1 MPRALRRTRLLL
13 PLALLA
19 VWLVVGGGLGPFAGR
34 LGEVSTNDQAAFLP
48 RSAESTR
55 VVEEQKAFRAAETL
69 PAIVVW
75 TARDGGSLDPGATAG
90 ATRSVAGLTGQPGV
104 AGPPSP
110 ALASE
115 DGKALRSVV
124 PLRPG
129 LGDAL
134 PETLDAVRAAA
145 ASVPGT
151 TVWLAG
157 PAATQADLSGAFAG
171 IDGLLLGV
179 ALIAVLLILLVVYRS
194 VLLPLM
200 IILGAIFAL
209 GLACAIVYVLADAD
223 LVRVDGQVQG
233 ILSILV
239 IGAATDYAL
248 LLAARY
254 REELAAPGAD
264 RFAAMRKALRR
275 SFEPIVASAATVA
288 LALVALLVSDLA
300 NNRALGPVGAIG
312 IVCAVLSTLTFLPAA
327 LVLTGR
333 AAYWPAR
340 PTALP
345 KAPATAPAVSGTTAP
360 DTPAV
365 SGTTTP
371 DAPDASD
378 APGTPGTKAADAPS
392 PIPSP
397 AASRTTGGQAVWHR
411 IAALVDRA
419 PRKVWAVTLA
429 GLLACAAFA
438 PALDSRGVPLDEIF
452 VNDAPSVA
460 AQETLGRH
468 FPGGAGNP
476 AVIIAD
482 AGAAARVVAAAEDVD
497 GIDSAFPVDAAGRPA
512 PGAPLMVDGR
522 VRIDA
527 TLGASSDSDAARE
540 TLARLRTAVHAVPE
554 AHAVVGGST
563 AQQYDTQRTAARD
576 RALIVPVVL
585 AIILVILMAL
595 LRSVVLPLLLVATVA
610 LNFAA
615 TLGVSALVFEHVLG
629 FTGTDASVP
638 LYGFVFLVALGVDY
652 NIFLM
657 SRVREESL
665 RHGVREGVRIGLT
678 ATGGVITSAG
688 VVLAATFAALGVIP
702 LAFLVQIAFIV
713 AFGVLLDTLVVRSL
727 LVPALVRDLGP
738 RAWWPGA
745 LSRLPEA
752 GGRADQSAGAAA
764 PKEECSRENAG
775 GHIR

>member
-1 MPRALRRTRLLL
+1 MPRAARRTRLLL

-55 VVEEQKAFRAAETL
+55 VVEEQKAFRSSEAV

-75 TARDGGSLDPGATAG
+75 TARDGGTLAPGSTEA
-90 ATRSVAGLTGQPGV
+90 ATRSLAGLAGRPGV

-115 DGKALRSVV
+115 DGRALRSVV

-129 LGDAL
+129 LGDEL
-134 PETLDAVRAAA
+134 PVTLDAIRAAA

-151 TVWLAG
+151 TVGLAG

-179 ALIAVLLILLVVYRS
+179 ALVAVLLILLVVYRS

-200 IILGAIFAL
+200 IILGAVFAL
-209 GLACAIVYVLADAD
+209 GLACALVYVLADAG

-264 RFAAMRKALRR
+264 RFAAMAKALRR
-275 SFEPIVASAATVA
+275 SFEPVVASAATVA
-288 LALVALLVSDLA
+288 LALIALLVSDLA

-340 PTALP
+340 PKPRPADTA
-345 KAPATAPAVSGTTAP
+345 TTDTTGTTAP
-360 DTPAV
+360 
-365 SGTTTP
+365 
-371 DAPDASD
+371 
-378 APGTPGTKAADAPS
+378 
-392 PIPSP
+392 SP
-397 AASRTTGGQAVWHR
+397 AKGGQAVWER
-411 IAALVDRA
+411 VAALVDRA
-419 PRKVWAVTLA
+419 PRKVWAISLA

-452 VNDAPSVA
+452 VNDAPSVT
-460 AQETLGRH
+460 AQDTLGRH

-482 AGAAARVVAAAEDVD
+482 APAAARVVAAAEAVD
-497 GIDSAFPVDAAGRPA
+497 GVDSAFPVDAAGRPA
-512 PGAPLMVDGR
+512 PGAPLVVDGR
-522 VRIDA
+522 VRVDA
-527 TLGASSDSDAARE
+527 TLTAASDSDAARE

-554 AHAVVGGST
+554 AHALVGGST

-585 AIILVILMAL
+585 AIILLILMAL

-727 LVPALVRDLGP
+727 VVPALVRDLGP

-745 LSRLPEA
+745 LARP
-752 GGRADQSAGAAA
+752 RADALTGSPESPSAG
-764 PKEECSRENAG
+764 PERDMPRPPAG
-775 GHIR
+775 RRA

>member
-1 MPRALRRTRLLL
+1 MPSAPRRTRFLVPLVLLL
-13 PLALLA
+13 
-19 VWLVVGGGLGPFAGR
+19 VWLAVGGGLGPFAGR
-34 LGEVSTNDQAAFLP
+34 LGEVATNDQAAFLP
-48 RSAESTR
+48 RSAESTK
-55 VVEEQKAFRAAETL
+55 VIEAQKAFRTSESV

-75 TARDGGSLDPGATAG
+75 TAKDGGALSPGTAAD
-90 ATRSVAGLTGQPGV
+90 ATRALASLSGRPGI

-115 DGKALRSVV
+115 DGEALRAVV
-124 PLRPG
+124 PLRPD

-134 PETLDAVRAAA
+134 PDTLESVRKAAA
-145 ASVPGT
+145 PVPGT

-157 PAATQADLSGAFAG
+157 PAATQADLSGAFSG

-200 IILGAIFAL
+200 IIVGAVFAL
-209 GLACAIVYVLADAD
+209 GLACAVVYVLADAD

-254 REELAAPGAD
+254 REELTAPGAD

-288 LALVALLVSDLA
+288 LALIALLASDLS

-312 IVCAVLSTLTFLPAA
+312 IVCAVFSALTFLPAA

-340 PTALP
+340 PKTLPEGADGTAA
-345 KAPATAPAVSGTTAP
+345 K
-360 DTPAV
+360 
-365 SGTTTP
+365 
-371 DAPDASD
+371 
-378 APGTPGTKAADAPS
+378 
-392 PIPSP
+392 
-397 AASRTTGGQAVWHR
+397 GGQAVWHR
-411 IAALVDRA
+411 IADVVDRA
-419 PRKVWAVTLA
+419 PRKVWAITLA

-438 PALDSRGVPLDEIF
+438 PALNSRGVPFDEIF

-482 AGAAARVVAAAEDVD
+482 AGAATRVAAAAGGVEGV
-497 GIDSAFPVDAAGRPA
+497 DSAFPVDATGRPA
-512 PGAPLMVDGR
+512 PGKPLVVDGR

-527 TLGASSDSDAARE
+527 TLADAADSDAARE
-540 TLARLRTAVHAVPE
+540 TLARLRTAVHAVPG
-554 AHAVVGGST
+554 ADALVGGST

-585 AIILVILMAL
+585 AIILVILVAL
-595 LRSVVLPLLLVATVA
+595 LRSLVLPLLLVATVA

-615 TLGVSALVFEHVLG
+615 TLGVSALVFEHVFG
-629 FTGTDASVP
+629 FTGTDSSVP

-738 RAWWPGA
+738 KAWWPGA
-745 LSRLPEA
+745 LSRLPKE
-752 GGRADQSAGAAA
+752 GVGAPDHA
-764 PKEECSRENAG
+764 RT
-775 GHIR
+775 